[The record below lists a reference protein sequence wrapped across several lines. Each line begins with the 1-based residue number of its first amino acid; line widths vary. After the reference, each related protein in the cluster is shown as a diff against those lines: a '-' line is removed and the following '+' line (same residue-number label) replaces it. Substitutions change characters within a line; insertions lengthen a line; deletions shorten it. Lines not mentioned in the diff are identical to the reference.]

1 MDNKIWDKKYYVE
14 SSMINDD
21 DGFAMFLGRWQPLH
35 DGHKWLFNQ
44 KLELGES
51 VCIAI
56 RDMPQD
62 DKNWWSAE
70 EIKQNIENEYA
81 EYISSGRVKVI
92 VIPDIDSINFGRG
105 VGYDIVEHI
114 PPQDIND
121 ISATKIRESLL
132 KKKDI
137 KNRLY
142 GR

>member
-1 MDNKIWDKKYYVE
+1 MENYLVKSENKTKTPNKYALF
-14 SSMINDD
+14 I
-21 DGFAMFLGRWQPLH
+21 GRWQPLH

-132 KKKDI
+132 EKKDI